1 MGKKEILIYGKIV
14 LASLVIFS
22 LFLIRT
28 TSGDGI
34 WPIISLV
41 SPANNSIITSQT
53 SFSCN
58 ISDNIQVQNLTFN
71 IWNSSGDNLQSSS
84 VDLTGIDNLS
94 SWDYII
100 PYSDSYLWNCFGCSS
115 LSCSWGFENYTL
127 IYNAPD
133 INLPYFTGSSP
144 YNIEVNNNT
153 QVTQQINATDE
164 TLFDCFTL
172 NDTYSIFT
180 INCSGYFENNSALIT
195 GLYNFNVTINDTTNN
210 KNYSIFYVNVSDALF
225 VDTIAPYFI
234 DIANI
239 SIQTNDSIEI
249 DFNATDETAFDS
261 WITND
266 TRFSINSSGWFSNIT
281 GLPTS
286 LIFINVTIND
296 TSNNVNSSIV
306 VVNVSDIPA
315 FPDAIYP
322 IFSDY
327 LISIANGTKYNS
339 NNYEFNSTILNTNGT
354 AGIEFNG
361 NNYTLFNISS
371 SFYKNLG
378 KLSAGVYS
386 YYFWSYGNGSSN
398 LYNITNIFSYIII
411 NKNSSTT
418 LVISGTTP
426 ISYPVVSDFAGAG
439 CPSQLSCS
447 MDKSD
452 SIYAAGTITF
462 NYSTSGNEN
471 YTSTSIT
478 KDLIVSQNTTLE
490 LGLSAVTP
498 ITYGT
503 ITDFTGNGCKAE
515 LSCALNITNQIYS
528 AGSISANYSTAGNQ
542 NYSSASAI
550 FSIII
555 NQAASQTSLTFDKTS
570 PQNYLT
576 SITPACALLTGE
588 GGVSLTNGTS
598 GVAETLAAGVWNFN
612 CSYAGNENY
621 TASSNFTTFTINQA
635 AGNIDLLLNN
645 TAGNI
650 NFEVGG
656 SINASASSSTG
667 QDIELLKDNINR
679 TIENNIFNSTMPAG
693 YYNYTALA
701 LSNQNYSQATIS
713 RFLNI
718 TSAIDTLYPLFSN
731 YYDNNATI
739 QGNNNGTAL
748 FNVTILNSNGTVWLS
763 INGANYTATNL
774 SASVYNISITGL
786 NNGTYFY
793 NWSSFGN
800 GTSHLF
806 NMSNTR
812 SYIINN
818 TPADATPPY
827 FTYLANVSI
836 QTNDSV
842 NIDFNATDETA
853 FDSWITNDT
862 RFSINS
868 SGWFSNIT
876 GLPTSL
882 IFINV
887 TINDSSNNINSSV
900 VFVNIS
906 SVADLT
912 PPYFT
917 TIPTLTNINYTQG
930 FGVLFEAVDET
941 LFDSYSINWTT
952 EFQINQSGWLENTT
966 QLPAGS
972 YLINLSI
979 NDSSNNLNSTIYEI
993 TVNKAIPNIT
1003 LTVTSPITYGVASD
1017 FTCAGI
1023 NVGGVDLTYNLNQT
1037 NKIYGAGLININCS
1051 TTGGQNYTSNS
1062 TINSL
1067 TINQASTITNVL
1079 TNPSSPIVYTQNSN
1093 FSCSRNNADLFID
1106 SVNKTAEKGL
1116 NLIRKAGTYTLNCTF
1131 FGNIN
1136 YSSSSQQVSYTINQ
1150 NSSQTSLTF
1159 DKTSPQNYLT
1169 SITPACAL
1177 LTGVGGVSLTN
1188 GTSGVA
1194 ETLAA
1199 GVWNFN
1205 CSYAGNENYTAS
1217 SNFTTF
1223 TITKAAGNIDLLL
1236 NNTAGN
1242 INFEVG
1248 GSINASA
1255 SSSTG
1260 QDIELLK
1267 DNINRTIE
1275 NNIFNSTMPAGYY
1288 NYTALALSNQN
1299 YSQATISR
1307 FLNITSAIDTLYP
1320 LFSNYYDNN
1329 ATIQGNNNGTALFN
1343 VTILN
1348 SNGTVWLS
1356 INGANYTAT
1365 NLSASVYNISI
1376 TGLNNGTY
1384 FYNWSS
1390 FGNGT
1395 SHLFNMSNTRSYIIN
1410 NTPADATPPYF
1421 TYLANVSI
1429 QTNDSVNID
1438 FNATDETAFDS
1449 WITNDT
1455 RFSINSSGW
1464 FSNITGL
1471 PTSLIFIN
1479 VTINDSSNN
1488 INSSVVFVNISS
1500 VADLTPPYFTTIPTL
1515 TNINYTQG
1523 FGVLFEAVDETLF
1536 DSYSINWTTE
1546 FQINQSG
1553 WLENTTQ
1560 LPAGSYLINL
1570 SINDSSN
1577 NLNSTIYEITV
1588 NKAIPN
1594 ITLTVT
1600 SPITYGV
1607 ASDFTCAGINVGG
1620 VDLTYNLNQTNKIY
1634 GAGLIN
1640 INCSTTGGQN
1650 YTSNS

>member
-398 LYNITNIFSYIII
+398 LYNITNIFSYTILINSSYTLTAAGTTIIEYPTATDVTGAGCPNELSCALNESNQIYAAETKSFNYSSIGNENYSASSDTIDIII

-471 YTSTSIT
+471 YTATSIT

-576 SITPACALLTGE
+576 SITPACALLTGV

-1223 TITKAAGNIDLLL
+1223 TITKAAPTLTFLANSGTSNLTLTYPQQVNISARASAGILGLDKDSVNYSSNNGVNIALGAGSYIFRANITGNENYSDVIYSSYNVTISKAAGLVYAYINNSRSNFTADNRTRNIYLNATLESGVGEINLTLNSSLINTGSSLYNITNLSLGYYNLTASYSGNENYTSSQEVLWINISEFVSDTTPLTISLISPADAYSTTSTSVTFYYNVTDVSSIANCSLLL
-1236 NNTAGN
+1236 NNAIAETDTSITVNITQTFTRTLTAGSYTWGVNCTDDSGN
-1242 INFEVG
+1242 INNSNSRSLTIVSSGGGGDNPAGGG
-1248 GSINASA
+1248 GSGGGGGGGGSA
-1255 SSSTG
+1255 PV
-1260 QDIELLK
+1260 K
-1267 DNINRTIE
+1267 
-1275 NNIFNSTMPAGYY
+1275 
-1288 NYTALALSNQN
+1288 LAQ
-1299 YSQATISR
+1299 
-1307 FLNITSAIDTLYP
+1307 
-1320 LFSNYYDNN
+1320 
-1329 ATIQGNNNGTALFN
+1329 
-1343 VTILN
+1343 
-1348 SNGTVWLS
+1348 
-1356 INGANYTAT
+1356 
-1365 NLSASVYNISI
+1365 
-1376 TGLNNGTY
+1376 
-1384 FYNWSS
+1384 
-1390 FGNGT
+1390 
-1395 SHLFNMSNTRSYIIN
+1395 N
-1410 NTPADATPPYF
+1410 NT
-1421 TYLANVSI
+1421 
-1429 QTNDSVNID
+1429 
-1438 FNATDETAFDS
+1438 
-1449 WITNDT
+1449 
-1455 RFSINSSGW
+1455 INSSIQG
-1464 FSNITGL
+1464 TG
-1471 PTSLIFIN
+1471 N
-1479 VTINDSSNN
+1479 
-1488 INSSVVFVNISS
+1488 
-1500 VADLTPPYFTTIPTL
+1500 
-1515 TNINYTQG
+1515 
-1523 FGVLFEAVDETLF
+1523 
-1536 DSYSINWTTE
+1536 
-1546 FQINQSG
+1546 
-1553 WLENTTQ
+1553 
-1560 LPAGSYLINL
+1560 
-1570 SINDSSN
+1570 N
-1577 NLNSTIYEITV
+1577 NLNSEQ
-1588 NKAIPN
+1588 
-1594 ITLTVT
+1594 
-1600 SPITYGV
+1600 
-1607 ASDFTCAGINVGG
+1607 DIN
-1620 VDLTYNLNQTNKIY
+1620 NLN
-1634 GAGLIN
+1634 
-1640 INCSTTGGQN
+1640 SE
-1650 YTSNS
+1650 